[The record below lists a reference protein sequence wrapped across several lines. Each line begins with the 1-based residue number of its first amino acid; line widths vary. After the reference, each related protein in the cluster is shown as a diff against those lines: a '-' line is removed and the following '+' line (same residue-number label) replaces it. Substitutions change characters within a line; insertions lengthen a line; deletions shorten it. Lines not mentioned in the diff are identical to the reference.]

1 VMLSHEEAARI
12 EAAIRAAQARSTGQ
26 IACVLARA
34 SSHYETMPLIWSA
47 LVALATPWPLLAFTD
62 LAAERIFVAQLALF
76 LLAFAVLSLPNL
88 RLRLTPPSVRR
99 ANAHRAA
106 LEQFLIRGL
115 THCPERNGILIYVSL
130 AERYAR
136 IIADDGAAKAVTQ
149 RQWKAVVDRLT
160 AAMKAGRAEDALVG
174 AAKEC
179 GDLLA
184 QHFPAHD
191 GGAPTFQRFHM
202 L

>member
-1 VMLSHEEAARI
+1 MLSHEEAARI

-26 IACVLARA
+26 IACVFARA

>member
-1 VMLSHEEAARI
+1 MLSHEEAARI
-12 EAAIRAAQARSTGQ
+12 EAAIRAAQGRSTGQ

-47 LVALATPWPLLAFTD
+47 LIALATPWPLLAFTD
-62 LAAERIFVAQLALF
+62 LAAERIFVAQLASF
-76 LLAFAVLSLPNL
+76 LVAFAVLSLPNL
-88 RLRLTPPSVRR
+88 RLRLTPLRTRR
-99 ANAHRAA
+99 SNAHRAA
-106 LEQFLIRGL
+106 LDQFLIRGL

-136 IIADDGAAKAVTQ
+136 IIADDGAAKAVSQ
-149 RQWKAVVDRLT
+149 SQWKAVVDRLT
-160 AAMKAGRAEDALVG
+160 AAMKAGRTEEALVG

-184 QHFPAHD
+184 QHFPAHE
-191 GGAPTFQRFHM
+191 PTTPHFQRFHM